1 MIINVY
7 NVSKRLGKRDVLQD
21 INLSL
26 TSGKI
31 YGLWGMNGSGK
42 TMLMRVISGLVR
54 PTHGYVDA
62 DGCILGKDISFPTRM
77 GLFLERPAFLDNYTG
92 FDNLDLL
99 AKINKTIGNDEICK
113 AMEEMGLNPSDTR
126 KYKKYSL
133 GMKQKLGITAATMEN
148 PDLILLD
155 EPTNSLDEASISML
169 RNVIENRRKNGALIV
184 ISSHDKDFLYSVSD
198 KIHHIDS
205 GTIKEYIY
213 EK

>member
-42 TMLMRVISGLVR
+42 TMLMRVISGLVC
-54 PTHGYVDA
+54 PTHGYVDV

-99 AKINKTIGNDEICK
+99 AKINKTIGNNEICK

-126 KYKKYSL
+126 KYKKCSL
-133 GMKQKLGITAATMEN
+133 GMKQKLGIAAATMEN

>member
-1 MIINVY
+1 M
-7 NVSKRLGKRDVLQD
+7 
-21 INLSL
+21 
-26 TSGKI
+26 
-31 YGLWGMNGSGK
+31 
-42 TMLMRVISGLVR
+42 
-54 PTHGYVDA
+54 
-62 DGCILGKDISFPTRM
+62 
-77 GLFLERPAFLDNYTG
+77 DNYTG

-133 GMKQKLGITAATMEN
+133 GMKQKLGIAAATMEN